1 MTKKKPIQKQSEYIE
16 DETETEETTVEQ
28 EEDTEDVEE
37 TQELEFGDNAYGRIG
52 DFGCSEEWD

>member
-1 MTKKKPIQKQSEYIE
+1 MAKKKATQKPSDYIE
-16 DETETEETTVEQ
+16 EENDNEETTVEQ

-37 TQELEFGDNAYGRIG
+37 TQELEFGDNSYGRIG

>member
-1 MTKKKPIQKQSEYIE
+1 MTKKKPIQKPSEYIE
-16 DETETEETTVEQ
+16 DEIETEATTVEQ